1 MEWITPKTDWAARTD
16 AEGRYTGDY
25 FNTADYNRIKN
36 NIEFLGN
43 MAREFWAVSVKAMPD
58 RKYYEYPYAD
68 EINTLS
74 DNLEKINAYVKCTI
88 GEKTLYFDNGA
99 FIGYADL
106 NRIES
111 ACLALYEAM
120 WNLYTRPVKLPF
132 RLGAFY
138 YPLKNPRIP
147 EPVKPPRLRL
157 PFGLGTRLGGAYY
170 PFKAPSAYKEPQV
183 VTEVRRIPFRLGDE
197 YFPLKDPAIPREE
210 AKEIRERRLPL
221 VMGREYFPF
230 GIPREPKRKRTLPHR
245 LGGNHLF
252 NR

>member
-88 GEKTLYFDNGA
+88 GEKTIYFDNGA

-138 YPLKNPRIP
+138 
-147 EPVKPPRLRL
+147 
-157 PFGLGTRLGGAYY
+157 
-170 PFKAPSAYKEPQV
+170 
-183 VTEVRRIPFRLGDE
+183 
-197 YFPLKDPAIPREE
+197 
-210 AKEIRERRLPL
+210 
-221 VMGREYFPF
+221 
-230 GIPREPKRKRTLPHR
+230 
-245 LGGNHLF
+245 
-252 NR
+252 

>member
-88 GEKTLYFDNGA
+88 GEKTIYFDNGA

-111 ACLALYEAM
+111 AILKIYVLLQEQKANKVRLQ
-120 WNLYTRPVKLPF
+120 F
-132 RLGAFY
+132 RLGN
-138 YPLKNPRIP
+138 KKG
-147 EPVKPPRLRL
+147 VKC
-157 PFGLGTRLGGAYY
+157 
-170 PFKAPSAYKEPQV
+170 
-183 VTEVRRIPFRLGDE
+183 
-197 YFPLKDPAIPREE
+197 
-210 AKEIRERRLPL
+210 
-221 VMGREYFPF
+221 
-230 GIPREPKRKRTLPHR
+230 
-245 LGGNHLF
+245 
-252 NR
+252 